1 MLYSFIRYSINQ
13 LVSSYG
19 IYKGELTDEAIAQ
32 P

>member
-1 MLYSFIRYSINQ
+1 MSHSTIRYSINQ
-13 LVSSYG
+13 LVSYG